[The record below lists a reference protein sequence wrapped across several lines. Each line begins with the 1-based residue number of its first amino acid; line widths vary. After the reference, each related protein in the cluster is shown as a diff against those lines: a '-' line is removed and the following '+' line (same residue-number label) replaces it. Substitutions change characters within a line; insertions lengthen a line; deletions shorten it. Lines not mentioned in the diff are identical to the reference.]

1 MKVVEIVR
9 IGRELL
15 KVLSENGIK
24 LSDYKYID
32 AYTDYVNM
40 RQNRVKH
47 RSAIRMLADEK
58 HVSVRTLERV
68 FNRLSKVVK

>member
-9 IGRELL
+9 ISRELL
-15 KVLSENGIK
+15 KLM
-24 LSDYKYID
+24 SDYGVKLGDYKFID

-47 RSAIRMLADEK
+47 RSAIRMLADER
-58 HVSVRTLERV
+58 HVSTRTLERV
-68 FNRLSKVVK
+68 FQRLSKIVK